1 MNSRDVMWHCHQMS
15 VSQVRRVTSLGR
27 VQKIAV
33 TATNEAKKC
42 KSGSFE
48 EEHTIAEQFSSTQSV
63 RMAS

>member
-1 MNSRDVMWHCHQMS
+1 MWHCHQMS

-27 VQKIAV
+27 VQTIAV

-48 EEHTIAEQFSSTQSV
+48 EQLTIGEQFY
-63 RMAS
+63 